1 MLERFTEQAINTVAE
16 SQEYAIE
23 LGSSSVGLEHLLYA
37 IVKEAKGISLRLFKN
52 ANIMLV

>member
-37 IVKEAKGISLRLFKN
+37 IVKRQKVYL
-52 ANIMLV
+52 